1 MIGDEFG
8 YDYIERRHA
17 ELLQAAEKAR
27 LIHSI
32 QQVRKTEQGGSPWRK
47 RLLSGIGQGLIT
59 VGTRLQQVGT

>member
-8 YDYIERRHA
+8 YDYIEQRHA

-32 QQVRKTEQGGSPWRK
+32 QQVRKTEQGRSPWRM